1 MKMIKRNA
9 GHARRQETQQI
20 AQREATT
27 PAAKARVGSTP
38 AHTQQVGTNDPE
50 TGEMVMY
57 GILGV
62 TPASEP
68 FRLKD

>member
-1 MKMIKRNA
+1 MIRRNPEY
-9 GHARRQETQQI
+9 ARAREMRAI
-20 AQREATT
+20 ASRAARS
-27 PAAKARVGSTP
+27 PADLGRVGSTP
-38 AHTQQVGTNDPE
+38 AYTQQVGGNDPD
-50 TGEMVMY
+50 TGALVFY